1 MVCCTG
7 SRSAVQRVCRSL
19 LFRQFGDLVV
29 LNGIDFEVKDGEV
42 LSIIGPSGSGK
53 STLIRC
59 LNFLER
65 PDAGVIEIGGA
76 RVDAEKCT
84 NKEIRQLRLQT
95 AMVFQNYNLFRNKTA
110 LQNVTESL
118 IVVKKMPKKQA
129 EELGMELLRT
139 VGLEDKRDNYPA
151 TLSGGQQQ
159 RVSIARA
166 LALRPHAILLDEP
179 TSSLDPELV
188 TEVLQTIKKLAESDT
203 TMIIVTHEMDFARDV
218 SDHVIFMADGN
229 IVEQGPPSEVLDNP
243 RKDRTKQFLRTFHA
257 NRKR

>member
-1 MVCCTG
+1 MWRWCRWLTRTNDG
-7 SRSAVQRVCRSL
+7 STV
-19 LFRQFGDLVV
+19 
-29 LNGIDFEVKDGEV
+29 EPEY
-42 LSIIGPSGSGK
+42 
-53 STLIRC
+53 
-59 LNFLER
+59 FLER

-76 RVDAEKCT
+76 RVDTTNCT
-84 NKEIRQLRLQT
+84 NREIRQLRLQT

-129 EELGMELLRT
+129 EELGMELLRQ

-188 TEVLQTIKKLAESDT
+188 SEVLQTIKKIAEMDT

-229 IVEQGPPSEVLDNP
+229 IVEQGPPSEVLENP
-243 RKDRTKQFLRTFHA
+243 QKDRTKQFLRTFRA

>member
-1 MVCCTG
+1 MIKVTNLKK
-7 SRSAVQRVCRSL
+7 R
-19 LFRQFGDLVV
+19 FGDLVV

-65 PDAGVIEIGGA
+65 PDAGLIEIGGVK
-76 RVDAEKCT
+76 VDTEKCT
-84 NKEIRQLRLQT
+84 SKEIRQLRLQT
-95 AMVFQNYNLFRNKTA
+95 AMVFQNYNLFKNKTA

-139 VGLEDKRDNYPA
+139 VGLEEKRDNYPA

-229 IVEQGPPSEVLDNP
+229 IVEQGPPAEVLDNP
-243 RKDRTKQFLRTFHA
+243 QKDRTKQFLRTFHA

>member
-1 MVCCTG
+1 
-7 SRSAVQRVCRSL
+7 
-19 LFRQFGDLVV
+19 
-29 LNGIDFEVKDGEV
+29 
-42 LSIIGPSGSGK
+42 
-53 STLIRC
+53 
-59 LNFLER
+59 
-65 PDAGVIEIGGA
+65 
-76 RVDAEKCT
+76 
-84 NKEIRQLRLQT
+84 
-95 AMVFQNYNLFRNKTA
+95 
-110 LQNVTESL
+110 
-118 IVVKKMPKKQA
+118 MPKKQA
-129 EELGMELLRT
+129 EELGMELLRQ

-188 TEVLQTIKKLAESDT
+188 SEVLQTIKKIAEMDT

-229 IVEQGPPSEVLDNP
+229 IVEQGPPAELLDNP
-243 RKDRTKQFLRTFHA
+243 RKERTKQFLRTFHA